1 MSAFYE
7 QNNQAA
13 AATGAWPAPGRQ
25 SSWEQPAP
33 PSRSGTASASR
44 EESAAFSSQFEEI
57 ERATDNLVKSGKWM
71 AGGAPQY
78 NNRRESMPPM
88 AMGRGFNADY
98 AGSKSNSP
106 ADGRMGGPGQA
117 RHHSVSEYDGM
128 RSNSAAG
135 LQGYYASQRFA
146 PRQNEAEQM
155 MQAKRRMAAQ
165 RERELRNYHQEQ
177 QYNRNT
183 SAQGPKPDRALS
195 PAAATTMSEDERR
208 ELIARQH
215 RALYGNESALYPT
228 SDAAAAVAARRASQD
243 VRGSISGDVRA
254 SISGASRSGASPL
267 AFDPFHGEPAVQMPP
282 RDGVMLPK
290 SPNSAS
296 SPQSNPT
303 TFGSLLGETQQ
314 SSRTSVSSPSGS
326 PPLGQ
331 GSKGAAAAP
340 IGTRPAPNAAQAT
353 GLNKRSTTPL
363 PSPLSF
369 GFSANEQARNERSTS
384 AGPNGSVA
392 DKGVNLG
399 ASWGSNSGVWGSAKN
414 SLGVQAPVWG

>member
-7 QNNQAA
+7 QNQAT

-44 EESAAFSSQFEEI
+44 DESAAFSSQFEGASKKEMAVQQ
-57 ERATDNLVKSGKWM
+57 EANALEHESGKWM

-78 NNRRESMPPM
+78 NSRRESMPPM
-88 AMGRGFNADY
+88 MMGRGFNNAEY
-98 AGSKSNSP
+98 
-106 ADGRMGGPGQA
+106 GPGQT

-195 PAAATTMSEDERR
+195 PAAAATTMSEDERR
-208 ELIARQH
+208 DLIARQH

-228 SDAAAAVAARRASQD
+228 PEAAAAAAAAVRRASQD

-254 SISGASRSGASPL
+254 SISGASRGGASPL

-303 TFGSLLGETQQ
+303 TFGSLLGETQHVQ
-314 SSRTSVSSPSGS
+314 
-326 PPLGQ
+326 PL
-331 GSKGAAAAP
+331 
-340 IGTRPAPNAAQAT
+340 
-353 GLNKRSTTPL
+353 PL

-392 DKGVNLG
+392 DKGVSLG
-399 ASWGSNSGVWGSAKN
+399 SWGSNSGVWGSAKN

>member
-1 MSAFYE
+1 
-7 QNNQAA
+7 
-13 AATGAWPAPGRQ
+13 
-25 SSWEQPAP
+25 
-33 PSRSGTASASR
+33 
-44 EESAAFSSQFEEI
+44 
-57 ERATDNLVKSGKWM
+57 
-71 AGGAPQY
+71 
-78 NNRRESMPPM
+78 
-88 AMGRGFNADY
+88 
-98 AGSKSNSP
+98 
-106 ADGRMGGPGQA
+106 
-117 RHHSVSEYDGM
+117 
-128 RSNSAAG
+128 
-135 LQGYYASQRFA
+135 
-146 PRQNEAEQM
+146 
-155 MQAKRRMAAQ
+155 
-165 RERELRNYHQEQ
+165 
-177 QYNRNT
+177 
-183 SAQGPKPDRALS
+183 
-195 PAAATTMSEDERR
+195 MSEDERR
-208 ELIARQH
+208 DLIARQH

-228 SDAAAAVAARRASQD
+228 PEAAAAAAAAVRRASQD

-254 SISGASRSGASPL
+254 PISGASRGGASPL

-331 GSKGAAAAP
+331 GSKAAAAAP
-340 IGTRPAPNAAQAT
+340 IGTRPVSNAAQAT

-392 DKGVNLG
+392 DKGVSLG
-399 ASWGSNSGVWGSAKN
+399 SWGSNSGVWGSAKN

>member
-7 QNNQAA
+7 QNQAT

-44 EESAAFSSQFEEI
+44 DESAAFSSQFEGASKKEMAVQQEANALEHEI

-78 NNRRESMPPM
+78 NSRRESMPPM
-88 AMGRGFNADY
+88 MMGRGFNNAEY
-98 AGSKSNSP
+98 
-106 ADGRMGGPGQA
+106 GPGQT

-195 PAAATTMSEDERR
+195 PAAAATTMSEDERR
-208 ELIARQH
+208 DLIARQH

-228 SDAAAAVAARRASQD
+228 PEAAAAAAAAVRRASQD

-254 SISGASRSGASPL
+254 SISGASRGGASPL

-303 TFGSLLGETQQ
+303 TFGSLLGLQGCRGGTHRH
-314 SSRTSVSSPSGS
+314 SSRIQRCAGYWSE
-326 PPLGQ
+326 
-331 GSKGAAAAP
+331 
-340 IGTRPAPNAAQAT
+340 QA
-353 GLNKRSTTPL
+353 
-363 PSPLSF
+363 F

-392 DKGVNLG
+392 DKGVSLG
-399 ASWGSNSGVWGSAKN
+399 SWGSNSGVWGSAKN

>member
-1 MSAFYE
+1 
-7 QNNQAA
+7 
-13 AATGAWPAPGRQ
+13 
-25 SSWEQPAP
+25 
-33 PSRSGTASASR
+33 
-44 EESAAFSSQFEEI
+44 
-57 ERATDNLVKSGKWM
+57 
-71 AGGAPQY
+71 
-78 NNRRESMPPM
+78 
-88 AMGRGFNADY
+88 
-98 AGSKSNSP
+98 
-106 ADGRMGGPGQA
+106 
-117 RHHSVSEYDGM
+117 
-128 RSNSAAG
+128 
-135 LQGYYASQRFA
+135 
-146 PRQNEAEQM
+146 
-155 MQAKRRMAAQ
+155 
-165 RERELRNYHQEQ
+165 
-177 QYNRNT
+177 
-183 SAQGPKPDRALS
+183 KPDRALS

-228 SDAAAAVAARRASQD
+228 SDAAAVAARRASQD

-254 SISGASRSGASPL
+254 SISGASRGGASPL

-340 IGTRPAPNAAQAT
+340 IGTRPVPNAAQAT